1 MSKDPIAWLEIGADG
16 IASEYRVLHHSKP
29 NKLDSWSS
37 LIPLYTAPQTIST
50 PQPQT
55 FTGENPFTKTRQ
67 LSDVEIHYEVDKW
80 ERQNNYKHDAD
91 VHKTL
96 IDFARAILKKASEK

>member
-1 MSKDPIAWLEIGADG
+1 MVKPVAWMETYKG
-16 IASEYRVLHHSKP
+16 EP
-29 NKLDSWSS
+29 NNLDWNKENLNYGDSVYDVV
-37 LIPLYTAPQTIST
+37 PLYTAPR
-50 PQPQT
+50 
-55 FTGENPFTKTRQ
+55 E